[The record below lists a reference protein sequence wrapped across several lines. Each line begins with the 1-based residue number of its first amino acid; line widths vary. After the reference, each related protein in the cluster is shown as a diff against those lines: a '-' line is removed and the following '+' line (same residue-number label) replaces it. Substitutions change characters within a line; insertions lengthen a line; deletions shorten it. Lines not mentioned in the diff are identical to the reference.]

1 MVAVHRLDDE
11 EEAQRGVPQRA
22 ERRVPQHV
30 PPRAPFALVRC
41 DTLPED
47 TNYRDTGCEL
57 APSCLNCPLPRCKYD
72 VPRSARRLGNFARDR
87 EIAVLRRK
95 HAVPVEA
102 IAATFGLSRRQVY
115 RVLRHAEPRT
125 PENLEP

>member
-1 MVAVHRLDDE
+1 
-11 EEAQRGVPQRA
+11 
-22 ERRVPQHV
+22 
-30 PPRAPFALVRC
+30 
-41 DTLPED
+41 
-47 TNYRDTGCEL
+47 
-57 APSCLNCPLPRCKYD
+57 

-115 RVLRHAEPRT
+115 RVLRTQDPEPRT
-125 PENLEP
+125 NPRT

>member
-1 MVAVHRLDDE
+1 MVAVHRLDDD

-22 ERRVPQHV
+22 QQQVPR
-30 PPRAPFALVRC
+30 RAPLSLVRC

-115 RVLRHAEPRT
+115 RVLRTQDPEPRT
-125 PENLEP
+125 KLRT